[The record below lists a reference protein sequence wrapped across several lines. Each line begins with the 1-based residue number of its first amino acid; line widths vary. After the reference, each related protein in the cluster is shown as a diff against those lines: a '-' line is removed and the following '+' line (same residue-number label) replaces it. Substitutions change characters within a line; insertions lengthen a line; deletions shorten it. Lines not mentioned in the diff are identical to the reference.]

1 MNSYKRIVRRYQGF
15 GISFIIIIV
24 IVAGVFAGLLPAFAS
39 IVSMRTNVGELSS
52 HITILK
58 QKASI
63 LENIDEETY
72 KAYLT
77 QLSLAVPTDKS
88 LTSLFATIDGLSLET
103 GVTLSNFTL
112 TKPGAIA
119 SDSAKRLSNDER
131 KAGSSFLPFTLTVSG
146 TYDQIRAFIERSVL
160 VRRFFRIRH
169 FSISFDQKETFSVHM
184 GMDAYYAPLPTNLGS
199 ASQAVD
205 SLTESDQ
212 AVIERVLAMPVL
224 GRDSIPVGNEESTVP
239 VETAPR
245 EDPFSL

>member
-1 MNSYKRIVRRYQGF
+1 MNSYKRLFKRYQGF
-15 GISFIIIIV
+15 GVSFIIIVV
-24 IVAGVFAGLLPAFAS
+24 IVVGVFVGVLPAFAA
-39 IVSMRTNVGELSS
+39 IISMRKNVSDLSNQ
-52 HITILK
+52 ITILR

-63 LENIDEETY
+63 LESIDEEAY

-77 QLSLAVPTDKS
+77 ELSLAVPTDKS
-88 LTSLFATIDGLSLET
+88 LTSLFATIDGLSQET

-112 TKPGAIA
+112 TKPGSIA
-119 SDSAKRLSNDER
+119 TESAKRLTNDER
-131 KAGSSFLPFTLTVSG
+131 KVGSSFLPFTLTVSG
-146 TYDQIRAFIERSVL
+146 TYDQIRTFVERSVL

-199 ASQAVD
+199 ASQTVD

-212 AVIERVLAMPVL
+212 AVIERVLGMPVL
-224 GRDSIPVGNEESTVP
+224 GKDSISASTEESTVP